1 MFRPVK
7 SMTKSVILPLEGLPI
22 GHLER
27 TGQLADAGVTRS
39 TQRHFHQSKQRA
51 EQALGRT
58 QGKAENP
65 FKHQE
70 GTNGLS
76 QCSAGCVL
84 TGLDGLGGASCP
96 LHQSPPRRLTIR
108 DWLYYD
114 QLTTG

>member
-1 MFRPVK
+1 
-7 SMTKSVILPLEGLPI
+7 MTKSAILHLEGLPI

-27 TGQLADAGVTRS
+27 TGQLADAGITRS

-65 FKHQE
+65 YKHQE
-70 GTNGLS
+70 GTNGLISVVLAVPS
-76 QCSAGCVL
+76 QALMILVEPVVHCIRVYPEGERA
-84 TGLDGLGGASCP
+84 
-96 LHQSPPRRLTIR
+96 RLIR
-108 DWLYYD
+108 DWSYYD